1 MKAKK
6 GISLITLVVTVIIL
20 LILAGITINFVIGPK
35 SIVNK
40 SVDGK
45 VDTKYSMVLDR
56 VKIRESDLLMQEEKG
71 ELAETAEE
79 FVEGLIDEGILDLQ
93 EDAYDKDKRKIYIGL
108 DSEGL
113 YEFETNNY
121 KYEVSVV
128 EAKNAE

>member
-79 FVEGLIDEGILDLQ
+79 FVEGLIVEGILDLQ